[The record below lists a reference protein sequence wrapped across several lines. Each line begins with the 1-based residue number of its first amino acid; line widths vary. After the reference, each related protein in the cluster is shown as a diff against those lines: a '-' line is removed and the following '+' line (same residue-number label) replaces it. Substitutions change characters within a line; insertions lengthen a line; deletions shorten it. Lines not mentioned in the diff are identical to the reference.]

1 LRLKTASSPKEQ
13 MKIFV
18 SGYEAQ
24 PVGDKL
30 FEYWGLDKTKANVT
44 VIHNGRIV
52 SRLQVLGD
60 ANSPALLGAVNI
72 SRR

>member
-1 LRLKTASSPKEQ
+1 
-13 MKIFV
+13 M
-18 SGYEAQ
+18 SGYEAH

-30 FEYWGLDKTKANVT
+30 FEYWGLDKSKANVT
-44 VIHNGRIV
+44 VIHNGRVV

-60 ANSPALLGAVNI
+60 ATSPALLGALNI